1 MNFCIK
7 VLNTCCN
14 MTCNKQKVYC
24 KSTANDA
31 NSRRWLLSLT
41 PTLHA
46 QVKGYTWSPKCER
59 FKCACDALQLI
70 AGATRH
76 SWLEIKPGKCRLR
89 WKLKTIACIAGRI
102 IMPGVPTWQRKPPHE
117 VSRRAVRDFHK
128 LQNFTCPQFP
138 CSSTVKKCI
147 DPHSRPQSHSA

>member
-1 MNFCIK
+1 
-7 VLNTCCN
+7 

-46 QVKGYTWSPKCER
+46 QVKGYTWSPKCEG

-70 AGATRH
+70 AGAQQDAHGWR
-76 SWLEIKPGKCRLR
+76 
-89 WKLKTIACIAGRI
+89 
-102 IMPGVPTWQRKPPHE
+102 
-117 VSRRAVRDFHK
+117 
-128 LQNFTCPQFP
+128 
-138 CSSTVKKCI
+138 
-147 DPHSRPQSHSA
+147 